1 MHLVYDFREDLAPV
15 DSADVVQLD
24 AAVRTHV
31 DAAREVTGVIVDV
44 APDTFVLAEEDGSR
58 TAWPLRGSLLS
69 YRRGRRCRLLCTE
82 PSVLGFGP
90 RERLAYVTLEGI
102 VEVWVETHGLT
113 PAEGAT

>member
-15 DSADVVQLD
+15 ADADLVQRD
-24 AAVRTHV
+24 EAVATHV
-31 DAAREVTGVIVDV
+31 GAAREVTGVIVDV
-44 APDTFVLAEEDGSR
+44 APDTFVLAEDDGNR

-69 YRRGRRCRLLCTE
+69 YRRGRRCRLLCAE

-90 RERLAYVTLEGI
+90 RERLAYVTLESI

-113 PAEGAT
+113 PTEGVT